1 MVTSPLIAVVDDD
14 PWARSGLGELVTAHG
29 YEVRLFAS
37 AQEFVSSPIVATTK
51 CLITDLNMPGMS
63 GLELLTHLRHAGYE
77 LPVIIVTAYPTEEV
91 RSRAHK
97 DGATSFLS
105 KPVDE
110 EALITCVTNALIEAT
125 Q

>member
-1 MVTSPLIAVVDDD
+1 
-14 PWARSGLGELVTAHG
+14 
-29 YEVRLFAS
+29 
-37 AQEFVSSPIVATTK
+37 
-51 CLITDLNMPGMS
+51 MPGMS